1 MYNTGT
7 MTKYI
12 YYLFKWDR
20 RYKLQYFKVLLIN
33 LFSEERECVFTE
45 DSDIINEDGSEDP
58 SQIMYFCGHHKI
70 CNKFNNAK
78 VTRFTKV

>member
-1 MYNTGT
+1 MFEIFITSESQ
-7 MTKYI
+7 K
-12 YYLFKWDR
+12 K
-20 RYKLQYFKVLLIN
+20 N
-33 LFSEERECVFTE
+33 LVRKIFIIFVSEERECVFTE

-78 VTRFTKV
+78 VTRIIWKKS

>member
-1 MYNTGT
+1 MN
-7 MTKYI
+7 
-12 YYLFKWDR
+12 
-20 RYKLQYFKVLLIN
+20 YKLQYFKVLLID

-78 VTRFTKV
+78 VTRIKKVKGVIIIIIVNVL